1 MTKTV
6 CFKVIYFGPHVSVSV
21 RVFPTWSISCE
32 MSAQTRCRRW
42 PGPLL
47 DVGPWQRAF
56 VETKS
61 RGGGGREERKNRR
74 AGCDLCWC
82 WLLTHSRRLSSL
94 FAPHILPLVFQSS
107 LFSCLSL
114 SEALTLAFLAFTHTH
129 THTITPLWVE
139 CVSMDRRTADQFRWK
154 RKWGE
159 KAADN
164 LWGHKWNQCSFFF
177 QFIVQSRHWN
187 CVLFTKTRIFQNRF
201 TQTQSWTTTCLISTK
216 PQQKFTEGTYLT

>member
-94 FAPHILPLVFQSS
+94 FSPHILPLVFQSS

-129 THTITPLWVE
+129 THTHTQSCHCELS
-139 CVSMDRRTADQFRWK
+139 VSAWTDELPISSDGK
-154 RKWGE
+154 GNGE
-159 KAADN
+159 KRLQTIYEDTNEISARFSFN
-164 LWGHKWNQCSFFF
+164 L
-177 QFIVQSRHWN
+177 
-187 CVLFTKTRIFQNRF
+187 
-201 TQTQSWTTTCLISTK
+201 
-216 PQQKFTEGTYLT
+216 